1 MAAPGHQ
8 GATEHV
14 GDRAFARCGRSW
26 RQAMRIPR
34 RRFLNLA
41 AGAVVVPAL
50 PLIARGDTYPS
61 RPVRIIGGFP
71 AGGTVDIIARLTGQW
86 LAERL
91 GQQMIIEA
99 RPGAGSNIAAEAV
112 VRAPADGYTL
122 LMASNANAI
131 NATLY
136 GKLNFD
142 FLRDIALVAS
152 VARAPLVMV
161 VNPLFPA
168 TTVP

>member
-1 MAAPGHQ
+1 MKL
-8 GATEHV
+8 
-14 GDRAFARCGRSW
+14 
-26 RQAMRIPR
+26 PR
-34 RRFLNLA
+34 RTFLQLA
-41 AGAVVVPAL
+41 AGFAL
-50 PLIARGDTYPS
+50 PAVSRFARADTYPS

-136 GKLNFD
+136 EKLNFD
-142 FLRDIALVAS
+142 FLRDVALVAS
-152 VARAPLVMV
+152 VHPRLSRR
-161 VNPLFPA
+161 
-168 TTVP
+168 